1 MNTSGEAEIR
11 VDANTYEVVVR
22 GQRVDIGGD
31 AFRLLLFLAAHPNEA
46 ISKAELKRHLWEA
59 DASRSRKDVERLV
72 HALRRKVELHP
83 SGPVHIVTVPEG
95 YIARRVAVDRSES
108 TRNPLSPKLAA
119 PAQATIGGSQL
130 APFAAAAGLGT
141 AGLATATTAD
151 PTHEI
156 WYRGIQRIYRNA
168 FVEHVRRCFQ
178 EAFGGGATERLQ
190 KIFGKTW
197 DEMKADALAAR
208 ETHEIES
215 PIEDDYDLL
224 GVNNFYNVLAAHFA
238 ALAPALTGKPA
249 ETVQRVRTQALE
261 YASTVTSVRNPLS
274 HPAAAPLSYEDAFR
288 TIDAARRL
296 LEICGRVEALELQ
309 GLLDH
314 LRWTDISGPPLARR
328 EVALEDRLPPRERIG
343 FDFVGRKRE
352 LQELLE
358 WLQDGR
364 AKHWA
369 LVGEGGKGK
378 SALAYELALA
388 AKTRAPEPLS
398 LILWITAKRRRFDL
412 GQVFEE
418 APDFWSLESELDAL
432 LKQYGWVEHLKDP
445 LESKKE
451 RVLSLL
457 TEFPALLVV
466 DDIDSLSAVD
476 EGAIQFLTVDVS
488 RTPSRVLMTLRRR
501 IFGLGHLVTQ
511 VEGLQ
516 GAEAQAFID
525 SRIRS
530 FNLDADVFSPRRRG
544 RVIEVTEGSP
554 LYMEDLLRLC
564 AAMPLETAIERWADK
579 RGDAARVYALQR
591 EFELLDGAARA
602 VLLAAALFDGP
613 VALPELQAITAMDE
627 DTLDAAIRAL
637 QDLYL
642 FPKPRLIQ
650 SIDRFDVN
658 VNVRTLVRRTLG
670 NTDMYLK
677 VQNAAKAVKGELD
690 RTREE
695 EARLGSFQRQAV
707 ALAGRGLMIE
717 AESTLLAGLKE
728 FPEAPELLGQ
738 LGLVYKDWSPKPRL
752 SDARDSFRRAVQ
764 LKTREA
770 DTYRQW
776 TDLEVNEREWGEAA
790 RIAELAISLLEG
802 HPDHYT
808 FIQFAG
814 FATSR
819 WAQQP
824 RMTKK
829 WALEK
834 FEASN
839 KFYWR
844 ALKGPVNL
852 DTVSRCYWGLAI
864 NARLMRN
871 LPTPAEGMSRSK
883 AILQG
888 VFTQWRR
895 RVPVDVRR
903 DQEVRFAA
911 DVWPD
916 LVAAAADTDESE
928 APARPL

>member
-1 MNTSGEAEIR
+1 MNASNEADVR
-11 VDANTYEVVVR
+11 VDANTYEVLVR
-22 GQRVDIGGD
+22 GERVDISGD
-31 AFRLLLFLAAHPNEA
+31 AFRLLLFLGSHPDEA
-46 ISKAELKRHLWEA
+46 ITKAELKRHLWDA

-95 YIARRVAVDRSES
+95 YIARRVVVDRPES
-108 TRNPLSPKLAA
+108 RRLSAQTSSADAA
-119 PAQATIGGSQL
+119 QGGSG
-130 APFAAAAGLGT
+130 APQPSVKAAGLAPAVT
-141 AGLATATTAD
+141 DISTTAD

-168 FVEHVRRCFQ
+168 VVDHIRSSFH
-178 EAFGGGATERLQ
+178 EAFGASSTERLQ

-197 DEMKADALAAR
+197 DEMQSDALQAR

-215 PIEDDYDLL
+215 VIADDFDLL
-224 GVNNFYNVLAAHFA
+224 GVNHFHNVLAAQFVV
-238 ALAPALTGKPA
+238 LAPALRGKPA
-249 ETVQRVRTQALE
+249 DTVQRVRTQALE

-296 LEICGRVEALELQ
+296 LEICGRAEAAELQ

-352 LQELLE
+352 LQELFQ
-358 WLQDGR
+358 WLQDDR

-398 LILWITAKRRRFDL
+398 LILWITGKRRRFDL

-432 LKQYGWVEHLKDP
+432 LKQYGWVEHLKDSSE
-445 LESKKE
+445 LKKE
-451 RVLSLL
+451 KVLSLL
-457 TEFPALLVV
+457 TEFPALVVV

-476 EGAIQFLTVDVS
+476 EEAIQFLTIDVS

-516 GAEAQAFID
+516 GVEAQAFID
-525 SRIRS
+525 SRIRL
-530 FNLDADVFSPRRRG
+530 FNLDSDVFSPRRRA
-544 RVIEVTEGSP
+544 RLIEVTEGSP

-579 RGDAARVYALQR
+579 RGDSARAYALQR
-591 EFELLDGAARA
+591 EFELLDGSARA

-613 VALPELQAITAMDE
+613 VALPELQAITAMDD

-670 NTDMYLK
+670 HTDMYLK
-677 VQNAAKAVKGELD
+677 MQNAAKAVKGDLD

-717 AESTLLAGLKE
+717 AESTLLAGLEE

-738 LGLVYKDWSPKPRL
+738 LGWVYKDWSPKPRL

-770 DTYRQW
+770 NTYRQW
-776 TDLEVNEREWGEAA
+776 ADLEINEREWGEAA
-790 RIAELAISLLEG
+790 RIAELAISLLQG
-802 HPDHYT
+802 HPDHHS

-844 ALKGPVNL
+844 ALKGPGSA

-871 LPTPAEGMSRSK
+871 LPTPEEGMARSK
-883 AILQG
+883 AIIQG
-888 VFTQWRR
+888 AFRQWRR
-895 RVPVDVRR
+895 QLPVDPRR
-903 DQEVRFAA
+903 DQEIRYAAAVWPEIAA
-911 DVWPD
+911 D
-916 LVAAAADTDESE
+916 AASGEET
-928 APARPL
+928 APPAGPP